1 MWLKSNDY
9 DLEKEVLFITKDK
22 RFRIIRTTDNDYN
35 LADAC
40 QHFFS
45 AKDRPDTPEHKLKKQ
60 EQDFRKKFENFG
72 AVIIRLEELELE
84 GHYSLVDSCGGFV
97 GWENFNNN
105 HYYIK
110 ELKELANKIIF
121 DENNFETKQ
130 KKLEDEQKFIA
141 DELSKFIDKCEKN
154 GIDADYTAYLAFCII
169 GGTTFRKSPKHF
181 YSSVSE
187 IISKNWP

>member
-1 MWLKSNDY
+1 MKTNKPMWLKSNDY

-72 AVIIRLEELELE
+72 AVIIRLEVTSRKFCYQLHLSFLDRKRDLIWSKSKWRWRPSTERAVWPSRVVVL
-84 GHYSLVDSCGGFV
+84 SPF
-97 GWENFNNN
+97 
-105 HYYIK
+105 
-110 ELKELANKIIF
+110 LA
-121 DENNFETKQ
+121 
-130 KKLEDEQKFIA
+130 
-141 DELSKFIDKCEKN
+141 
-154 GIDADYTAYLAFCII
+154 
-169 GGTTFRKSPKHF
+169 
-181 YSSVSE
+181 
-187 IISKNWP
+187 